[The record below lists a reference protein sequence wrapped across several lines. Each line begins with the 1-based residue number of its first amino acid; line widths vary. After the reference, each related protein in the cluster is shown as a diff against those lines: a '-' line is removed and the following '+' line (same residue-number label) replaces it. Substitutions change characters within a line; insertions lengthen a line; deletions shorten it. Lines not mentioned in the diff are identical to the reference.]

1 MLIQRVEIEQNDE
14 FVVLLLARA
23 ASLQFAQTVEDLL
36 VRLLRVLKGTLR
48 LDQAEQ
54 LDELVLV
61 DDVVDL
67 LRVVAVVRLAS
78 QHEIERI
85 VELAVEYWRR
95 FSFGAGWQ
103 GVRRGRMI
111 RIKRMV
117 RELVQWSLF

>member
-85 VELAVEYWRR
+85 IELAVEYWRR
-95 FSFGAGWQ
+95 FGAGCQ